1 MSDTQL
7 WSDSTDYMEGL
18 LAPADPVLD
27 AVQQA
32 ADDAGLPRISLD
44 PLQARMLQILAG
56 AIGARRILEVGTL
69 AGYSGIHLARALPA
83 DGRLVTL
90 EIDDLHADVA
100 LANFGRAGL
109 AGRVELRRGAALDSM
124 AALEAEGCEPFDMA
138 FIDAD
143 KLNNVNYLNW
153 AVAHSRPG
161 ALIVIDNV
169 VRGGQVA
176 TGSDEDPSVAGTR
189 AALRM
194 AAEDGRLEATVL
206 QTVGRKNFDGLCFIR
221 VRSGQ

>member
-1 MSDTQL
+1 MSDTHL
-7 WSDSTDYMEGL
+7 WSESTDFMEAL
-18 LAPADPVLD
+18 MAPADPVLE
-27 AVQQA
+27 AVQRS
-32 ADDAGLPRISLD
+32 ADEAGLPQISLS
-44 PLQARMLQILAG
+44 PLQARLMQVLAG

-69 AGYSGIHLARALPA
+69 AGYSGIHLARALPT

-90 EIDDLHADVA
+90 EIDDKHADVA
-100 LANFGRAGL
+100 QANFERAGL
-109 AGRVELRRGAALDSM
+109 ADRVQLIRGAAVDSLEQL
-124 AALEAEGCEPFDMA
+124 AAQGCEPFDMA

-143 KLNNVNYLNW
+143 KVNNVNYLKW
-153 AVAHSRPG
+153 ATEHSRSG

-189 AALRM
+189 AALRL
-194 AAEDGRLEATVL
+194 AAEDDRLEATVI

-221 VRSGQ
+221 RK